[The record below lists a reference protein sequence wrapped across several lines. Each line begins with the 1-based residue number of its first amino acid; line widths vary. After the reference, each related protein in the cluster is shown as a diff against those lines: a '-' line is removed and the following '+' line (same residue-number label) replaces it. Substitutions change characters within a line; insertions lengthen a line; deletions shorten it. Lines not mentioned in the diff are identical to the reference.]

1 MMKQLE
7 NIPRCN
13 PFKIPEGYFDEVN
26 RKIISEAS
34 AADKPSRRIGAF
46 HRLRPYLVAAAS
58 VSLFILLGYTAIRFF
73 TTDKHHI
80 SKEMISDESLA
91 PYLNEIDIY
100 ALEQSAESI
109 PVQEKMPEAG
119 ENELIDY
126 LMFEN
131 IDINE
136 IYEQL

>member
-7 NIPRCN
+7 DIPRN
-13 PFKIPEGYFDEVN
+13 SPFKIPEGYFDEVN
-26 RKIISEAS
+26 RKIVSMTSEAEKQS
-34 AADKPSRRIGAF
+34 AKVSVIRP
-46 HRLRPYLVAAAS
+46 LRPYLLAAAS
-58 VSLFILLGYTAIRFF
+58 VSLFIVLGYTSLRIINAG
-73 TTDKHHI
+73 KHHPGT
-80 SKEMISDESLA
+80 EMISDEALA

-100 ALEQSAESI
+100 SLEQSAVSI
-109 PVQEKMPEAG
+109 QVQEKMPEAG
-119 ENELIDY
+119 RNEIIDY